1 MLHVLEGKD
10 HTTVMMRSLVGG
22 GVRAGSIDR
31 QKLPHVTTPNARP
44 FKVEMH

>member
-22 GVRAGSIDR
+22 VRAGSTDR
-31 QKLPHVTTPNARP
+31 QKLQHLTTPNARP
-44 FKVEMH
+44 FTVEMH